1 MDKSANQSRLSRS
14 QLPPQEAGNVALS
27 LDQLT
32 DLDQAISFSRG
43 ETPASTPAPTS
54 VKASVSAKA
63 AKTTKPAQPTQPAKP
78 VNPISAQPVKPTSPP
93 IKPAPKAP
101 ESPVIPVRSAKDAI
115 NAMYASENPARL
127 SDYLS
132 PSAKEVINAT
142 ARPMA
147 DSKSAA
153 SLHHAS
159 SSQHRLE
166 TTRPSASSLFRAA
179 KSEKTVVRT
188 SLELDPKPLPR
199 RAQNSQPVAPSAA
212 RSASSPVAKPASKP
226 SPIVI
231 NSRPR
236 AEKPNSASLEYPQAQ
251 AVRPK
256 KGRIQ
261 VTSPSPTAVAVA
273 TIEQAADA
281 VARPA
286 KNTVV
291 KNPAVQSAASR
302 STRST
307 VSKSVSRPPRPTHR
321 SGLVQDI
328 ARPASSAHAAKNPAT
343 APAASARRPS
353 RAPHLA
359 KSPEPTTDPYRK
371 LPVDSVKRRFRL
383 APKGFAASKPEQA
396 RPARRKFMSFSNPD
410 YTVPVPKPS
419 PAVEIYGL
427 TEPEPEERNKDGLGV
442 VEDYRPASLANP
454 AMNTAASD
462 RAAAHDVGSDSFN
475 VPGAASAS
483 ADTTSAGAS
492 TKSAKSAPD
501 NNRYALGGQ
510 SPFFLK
516 SVSVEKRPLSDAPT
530 RRSDTISP
538 IYTDPGDEVPRK
550 NVYDGKSKPAKSAK
564 PSKKASPRDLPQ
576 RPTVIIPSNRR
587 SHTPL
592 FLLLILTVILGAAVG
607 AAVYFFFFQ

>member
-43 ETPASTPAPTS
+43 ETPASTPAPTP
-54 VKASVSAKA
+54 VKTSVSAKA
-63 AKTTKPAQPTQPAKP
+63 AKTTKPAQPTRPAQPAKP
-78 VNPISAQPVKPTSPP
+78 TNPP

-199 RAQNSQPVAPSAA
+199 RAQNSQSVAPSSAT

-236 AEKPNSASLEYPQAQ
+236 AEKPNSASSEYPQTQ
-251 AVRPK
+251 TVRPK

-286 KNTVV
+286 KTIA
-291 KNPAVQSAASR
+291 KTSAVQSAAGR
-302 STRST
+302 STKSA
-307 VSKSVSRPPRPTHR
+307 VSKSVPRPPRPARR

-328 ARPASSAHAAKNPAT
+328 ARPASSATTVKNPAT

-359 KSPEPTTDPYRK
+359 KSPEPTSDPYRK

-442 VEDYRPASLANP
+442 VEDYRPASPANP

-492 TKSAKSAPD
+492 AKSSKSAPD

-550 NVYDGKSKPAKSAK
+550 NVYDGKSKPAKPTKS
-564 PSKKASPRDLPQ
+564 SKKANPRDLPQ

>member
-32 DLDQAISFSRG
+32 DLDQAISLSRG

-54 VKASVSAKA
+54 VKTSVSAKV
-63 AKTTKPAQPTQPAKP
+63 TKVIQPTQPAKP
-78 VNPISAQPVKPTSPP
+78 VNPVSIPSAKPTSPP
-93 IKPAPKAP
+93 IKPAPKPP

-132 PSAKEVINAT
+132 PSAKEVINAA

-179 KSEKTVVRT
+179 KSEKTVIRT
-188 SLELDPKPLPR
+188 SLELDPEPSSRRTQKP
-199 RAQNSQPVAPSAA
+199 QPVAPSAV
-212 RSASSPVAKPASKP
+212 RSASSPVSKP

-236 AEKPNSASLEYPQAQ
+236 AEKPNSTSPERPQAQ

-273 TIEQAADA
+273 TIEHAADA
-281 VARPA
+281 VAHPV
-286 KNTVV
+286 KNTIV
-291 KNPAVQSAASR
+291 KNPASKNAAKNSAVQSAVGR
-302 STRST
+302 SKST
-307 VSKSVSRPPRPTHR
+307 VSKSVPRPPRPVR
-321 SGLVQDI
+321 RGGLVQDI
-328 ARPASSAHAAKNPAT
+328 ARPVSSANPDIHINT
-343 APAASARRPS
+343 PSPRPS

-359 KSPEPTTDPYRK
+359 KSSELTSDPYRK
-371 LPVDSVKRRFRL
+371 LPTDSVKRRFRL

-410 YTVPVPKPS
+410 YTAPVPKPS

-427 TEPEPEERNKDGLGV
+427 TEPEPEEQDRDGLGV
-442 VEDYRPASLANP
+442 VEDYRPASPANP

-462 RAAAHDVGSDSFN
+462 RATAHDVSSDSYS
-475 VPGAASAS
+475 VPGAASVN

-492 TKSAKSAPD
+492 AKPAKSAPD

-538 IYTDPGDEVPRK
+538 IYTDPGDDVPRK
-550 NVYDGKSKPAKSAK
+550 NVYDGKSKPTKS
-564 PSKKASPRDLPQ
+564 SKKTNPRDLPQ